1 MSELSFLIDLLLNHK
16 LPKKTKDLIKDRI
29 TLIEE
34 RRVVQQQQPGFSP
47 VRNNNQAPSMQAK
60 IEAMEQDVQH
70 QPIQPAPVSHLATQ
84 ALMDRQRL
92 INKAVNSGPFGAQ
105 PEPGL
110 TAPKKF

>member
-34 RRVVQQQQPGFSP
+34 RRSHQPAVSTVNFSGIQ
-47 VRNNNQAPSMQAK
+47 QAPSMQAK
-60 IEAMEQDVQH
+60 IEAMESEQPAAVQH
-70 QPIQPAPVSHLATQ
+70 VNAHSPVAAQ
-84 ALMDRQRL
+84 ALMDRQRA
-92 INKAVNSGPFGAQ
+92 INRAVNSGPFGAQ

-110 TAPKKF
+110 ISPKKF